1 MESSVAVGPTLTLS
15 SSLLLFPFS
24 AKIRP
29 SIPKGEN
36 LILVCV
42 SYAPNSRCFPPFLVE
57 RLLKYG
63 SKKVSCF
70 SMVYNNLEKLME
82 AINRKIALLLDD
94 VQRLTQLLEDAT
106 VDAELL
112 DSQPYQQARVLAFRK
127 QLFWIELR
135 LRDLQRELAAEERP
149 LLGNR
154 QKGDLLAIAESN
166 VS

>member
-1 MESSVAVGPTLTLS
+1 
-15 SSLLLFPFS
+15 
-24 AKIRP
+24 
-29 SIPKGEN
+29 
-36 LILVCV
+36 
-42 SYAPNSRCFPPFLVE
+42 
-57 RLLKYG
+57 
-63 SKKVSCF
+63 
-70 SMVYNNLEKLME
+70 ME

-127 QLFWIELR
+127 QLFGIELR